1 MKIKLTGTLGTEYFK
16 DRIEVN
22 EKRIE
27 ELDESQSTKHARK
40 LGFYKALVFGLIS
53 DLEKHENN

>member
-1 MKIKLTGTLGTEYFK
+1 MKTKLTGILGTEYFK

-22 EKRIE
+22 EKRFE
-27 ELDESQSTKHARK
+27 DLDEAQSTKHARK
-40 LGFYKALVFGLIS
+40 LGFYQALVSGLMS